1 MPFHAK
7 IGTTKYS
14 FLFSF
19 NYSMFP
25 AKCNS
30 DFDDRINTCTT
41 QFRIILF
48 LINLIISMFEF
59 KAKARIS
66 GFIFAK

>member
-1 MPFHAK
+1 
-7 IGTTKYS
+7 
-14 FLFSF
+14 
-19 NYSMFP
+19 MFP